1 MFHDISE
8 FLGKTV
14 SGIEVNRNDNDEHE
28 IVFSFEG
35 GDVYKMCHV
44 QDCSECVEIEDICGD
59 LDDLIGAPIT
69 EAEEVTS
76 QDKTPD
82 VIKELVYSDSYT
94 WTFYKI
100 GTNKGSVTIRWF
112 GESNG
117 YYSESVDIVKVA

>member
-1 MFHDISE
+1 MLPDISE

-14 SGIEVNRNDNDEHE
+14 SGIEVNRNDNDGHE

-69 EAEEVTS
+69 KAEEVSS

-82 VIKELVYSDSYT
+82 VIKEPVYFDSYT

-117 YYSESVDIVKVA
+117 YYSESVDISKVA